1 MTTGTTTGD
10 VPPGT
15 TAPGPGGLSATAALH
30 RRRLAGLAV
39 LTVLLVVGFVLS
51 LALGSRN
58 IPLSD
63 IWGLLKQVPGTLG
76 ATDIENTDLQV
87 IVEYRWPRTLIG
99 IIVGAALGVAG
110 ALIQGHT
117 RNPLADPG
125 ILGIAS
131 GAALAVVI
139 SFAVFNVSGTWA
151 TSVWAFG
158 GSCLATVAVFALAS
172 VSGGNVNPMTLI
184 LGGAAMNAV
193 LQAIIS
199 AFVLTDS
206 NNLDR
211 MRFWTVG
218 SIAGRDMS
226 VFWTA
231 LPVVLIGLLLAFMTG
246 PTLNLLNLGDDVA
259 TALGVN
265 TGRARVLGMVIIA
278 LLAAAATAAAGPV
291 SFLGLVIPHL
301 VRSVTGP
308 DYRWIL
314 PYSALGGA
322 VLLIYADVLGRIITR
337 PGELEVGIVLAFVG
351 APIFI
356 WMITRRKVVE
366 L

>member
-1 MTTGTTTGD
+1 MTSETSAIPHSTGSSQRCTVMSTMNRKRLL
-10 VPPGT
+10 
-15 TAPGPGGLSATAALH
+15 GLLCLAAL
-30 RRRLAGLAV
+30 
-39 LTVLLVVGFVLS
+39 
-51 LALGSRN
+51 LALGFLFSLAFGSRT

-63 IWGLLKQVPGTLG
+63 LGELLRQVPTALG
-76 ATDIENTDLQV
+76 SPTITNPDLQV

-99 IIVGAALGVAG
+99 VLVGAALGTAG

-125 ILGIAS
+125 ILGITS
-131 GAALAVVI
+131 GASLAVVL
-139 SFAVFNVSGTWA
+139 SFAVFHVSSMWA
-151 TSVWAFG
+151 TSAWAFVG
-158 GSCLATVAVFALAS
+158 ACLATIVVFSLAAFT
-172 VSGGNVNPMTLI
+172 GNSSNPMTLV

-193 LQAIIS
+193 LLAIIS

-218 SIAGRDMS
+218 SIAGRDMTI
-226 VFWTA
+226 FWTA
-231 LPVVLIGLLLAFMTG
+231 LPIVIIALLLAMMTG
-246 PTLNLLNLGDDVA
+246 PTLNVLNLGDDVA
-259 TALGVN
+259 TALGVH
-265 TGRARVLGMVIIA
+265 TVRARILGMIIIA
-278 LLAAAATAAAGPV
+278 LLAAAATAAAGPIA
-291 SFLGLVIPHL
+291 FLGLVVPHFI
-301 VRSVTGP
+301 RSLTGP

-322 VLLIYADVLGRIITR
+322 VLLLYADILGRIITR

-356 WMITRRKVVE
+356 WMITRDRVVE